1 MVWVFKTSVNN
12 KSRVKKIETML
23 DNFILPPGKWNF
35 DLTDCDKILR
45 IENQELC
52 TASLIS
58 ELNKA
63 GFECEELF

>member
-1 MVWVFKTSVNN
+1 MVWVFKTSVKN
-12 KSRVKKIETML
+12 KSQVNKIVPLL

-45 IENQELC
+45 IESGELC
-52 TASLIS
+52 TKTLID

-63 GFECEELF
+63 GFLCEELT